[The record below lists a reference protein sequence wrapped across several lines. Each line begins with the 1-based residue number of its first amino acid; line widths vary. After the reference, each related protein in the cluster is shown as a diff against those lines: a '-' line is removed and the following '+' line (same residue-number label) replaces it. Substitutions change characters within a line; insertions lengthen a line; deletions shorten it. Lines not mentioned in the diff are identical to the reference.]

1 MNCKITER
9 VLKDRKVIIREKRE
23 GNMYKKYKNKRKG
36 ETTDRE
42 SGE

>member
-23 GNMYKKYKNKRKG
+23 GNMIQKIQK
-36 ETTDRE
+36 
-42 SGE
+42 